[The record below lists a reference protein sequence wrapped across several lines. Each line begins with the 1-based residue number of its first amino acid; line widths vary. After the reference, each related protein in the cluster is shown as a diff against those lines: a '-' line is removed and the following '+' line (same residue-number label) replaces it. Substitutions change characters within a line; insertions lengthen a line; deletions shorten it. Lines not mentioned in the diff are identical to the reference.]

1 MNTKNGDLF
10 PDFFS
15 KPTMNEGAEEGK
27 LYKRNVGA
35 SIPEKLRVGN
45 LHLCNSFT

>member
-1 MNTKNGDLF
+1 MNTKDGDLF

-35 SIPEKLRVGN
+35 SIPEN
-45 LHLCNSFT
+45 